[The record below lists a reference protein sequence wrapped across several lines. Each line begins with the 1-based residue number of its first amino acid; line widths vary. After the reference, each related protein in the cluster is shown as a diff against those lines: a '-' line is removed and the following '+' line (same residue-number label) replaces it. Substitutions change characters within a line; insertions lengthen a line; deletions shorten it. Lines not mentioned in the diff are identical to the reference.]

1 MNSQIKQQQ
10 NWLVTASL
18 SILALV
24 AIAFVLHYT
33 RDVLIPFVVAI
44 FVGSLVSPLMDVME
58 LRWKWRHS
66 VSVGVALVLVMLAT
80 LLFVIILLACI
91 RTIANN
97 SQQYSQSFVALS
109 DEIDARIQAFLPDEE
124 EEKDEEEKS
133 GAEAGSEKPTE
144 SEKAGSDPTGEQAA
158 TTTQEKQAANNDTN
172 TTVETDKPAE
182 ATKSKSPMQKYFL
195 DQIPA
200 LVSWLLGQTATLFS
214 GGTLTVIFVMFVL
227 AGRNP
232 NVVRQGVYK
241 DIDTQVRSYISTKVA
256 LSLATGLL
264 VWLTLAF
271 IELPM
276 APVFGVLAFLL
287 NFIPSIGSIISTMIP
302 VPFAVA
308 KVFVPGEPI
317 TGWAIVFVLAVICLP
332 GAIQMLIGN
341 VLEPKLMGNDLQ
353 LHPITILL
361 ALAIWGLLWG
371 PIGMLL
377 AVPMTAII
385 RIVLM
390 KFEITQIAGRAMA
403 GELPDLDAVAKNSS
417 PTPEVQQS

>member
-10 NWLVTASL
+10 NWLVTSSL

-33 RDVLIPFVVAI
+33 RDVLVPFVVAI

-66 VSVGVALVLVMLAT
+66 VSVGVALTVVMLAT
-80 LLFVIILLACI
+80 LLFVLVMLASI
-91 RTIANN
+91 RTIVMN
-97 SQQYSQSFVALS
+97 SQQYSMSFAAMSDYVDSKLQKVLPNDS
-109 DEIDARIQAFLPDEE
+109 DEEPDTNKVPDEDRTA
-124 EEKDEEEKS
+124 DETS
-133 GAEAGSEKPTE
+133 SRIPVGSESAHPEGDQSDTQAKQETKAAKAPQE
-144 SEKAGSDPTGEQAA
+144 SSG
-158 TTTQEKQAANNDTN
+158 
-172 TTVETDKPAE
+172 
-182 ATKSKSPMQKYFL
+182 TKDSPMQQYFL
-195 DQIPA
+195 SKVPM

-214 GGTLTVIFVMFVL
+214 GGTLTIIFVMFVL

-232 NVVRQGVYK
+232 NMVRQAVYR
-241 DIDTQVRSYISTKVA
+241 DIDSQVRSYISTKVS
-256 LSLATGLL
+256 LSLGTGLL
-264 VWLTLAF
+264 VWLSLAL

-287 NFIPSIGSIISTMIP
+287 NFIPSIGSIISTAIP
-302 VPFAVA
+302 IPFAIA
-308 KVFVPGEPI
+308 KVFDPAEPL
-317 TGWAIVFVLAVICLP
+317 TVGAIVFVLAVICLP

-390 KFEITQIAGRAMA
+390 KFEITQVAGKALA
-403 GELPDLDAVAKNSS
+403 GELPDLDAVAGKANSAPDS
-417 PTPEVQQS
+417 SST